1 MKIDVLEVDSRNR
14 DTDTLGEIIH
24 KSRKSDTTAYSCT
37 GTNYRITGL
46 LLCLAVCVIS
56 GCSSIGPG
64 TVTRDRFDY
73 TTAVADSWKSQML
86 LNLVKI
92 RYGDTPVFLDVGQV
106 VAGYSLQRKVSTSA
120 SAKLF
125 NAGAALHDEVGGFGL
140 SAEGALNESP
150 TITYSPMTGERFA
163 RQMMM
168 PIPPAAIMNIIQ
180 AGYPVDMVFRLTVQ
194 SMNGIDNRRINQLYV
209 RPADPEFYALLPNL
223 GRIQASGDIG
233 VQVRQVDNSSELSM
247 ILRPRLAAAEENALL
262 NVSKI
267 LNLDPVAREFRI
279 VYGAVSSN
287 EEEIAML
294 SRSMIEILTDISSN
308 IIVPDIHV
316 TEQWVKPTPEADLG
330 PYGVV
335 TPLIRITSSIDYP
348 AESFVAIPYKGYWFS
363 ISNGDME
370 SKRLFSFLMF
380 LFTFV
385 ETGNKDAAPILTIPT
400 TR

>member
-1 MKIDVLEVDSRNR
+1 VS
-14 DTDTLGEIIH
+14 
-24 KSRKSDTTAYSCT
+24 
-37 GTNYRITGL
+37 
-46 LLCLAVCVIS
+46 
-56 GCSSIGPG
+56 
-64 TVTRDRFDY
+64 RDRFDY

-125 NAGAALHDEVGGFGL
+125 NAGAALHDEIGGFGL

-168 PIPPAAIMNIIQ
+168 PIPPAAIMNIVQ

-233 VQVRQVDNSSELSM
+233 VQVRQVENSSELSM
-247 ILRPRLAAAEENALL
+247 IFRPRLAAAEENALL

-267 LNLDPVAREFRI
+267 LNLDPTAREFRI

-330 PYGVV
+330 PYGVI
-335 TPLIRITSSIDYP
+335 TPLIRITSSVDYP
-348 AESFVAIPYKGYWFS
+348 AESFVAIPYNGHWFS
-363 ISNGDME
+363 ISNGDMA

>member
-1 MKIDVLEVDSRNR
+1 MADKKLSGHLSNFTMRLRKTVTAQKIY
-14 DTDTLGEIIH
+14 G
-24 KSRKSDTTAYSCT
+24 
-37 GTNYRITGL
+37 
-46 LLCLAVCVIS
+46 LLCLAVLTLS

-64 TVTRDRFDY
+64 TIERDRFDY

-106 VAGYSLQRKVSTSA
+106 VASYSLQRKVGTSA
-120 SAKLF
+120 MAKFF
-125 NAGAALHDEVGGFGL
+125 NAGAASHGEIGSLGL

-194 SMNGIDNRRINQLYV
+194 SLNGIDNRRVSQLYV
-209 RPADPEFYALLPNL
+209 RPADPEFYALLPYF

-233 VQVRQVDNSSELSM
+233 VQVRQVEKNTELSM
-247 ILRPRLAAAEENALL
+247 ILRPRLVAAEENAVQ
-262 NVSKI
+262 NIAKI
-267 LNLDPVAREFRI
+267 LNLDPTTREFRI
-279 VYGAVSSN
+279 VYGAVSAN

-294 SRSMIEILTDISSN
+294 SRSIIEILTDISSS

-316 TEQWVKPTPEADLG
+316 TDHWVTPTPESDLG
-330 PYGVV
+330 PQGVI
-335 TPLIRITSSIDYP
+335 PPMIRIKSSVSLP
-348 AESFVAIPYKGYWFS
+348 ADAFVAVPYKGHWFS
-363 ISNGDME
+363 ISNADIS
-370 SKRLFSFLMF
+370 SKRMFSFLMF

-400 TR
+400 SR